1 MSDRTSLL
9 RRASA
14 FLVLGVSAW
23 GLAVACSTTEPGITV
38 TLALSPVEQ
47 PSLEPEVGRRFETD
61 LGYQVHLRE
70 GFVVLEHLEV
80 YRCDGAG
87 NPDDHPHH
95 GHSLGFHTVKD
106 ASRFVSRDAAR
117 LAVKDAAA
125 RFSAWLAPK
134 PAFAHSTGTA
144 ERLAA
149 PIVVDL
155 LSPSG
160 APWELGEL
168 ALRPGAY
175 CAFQHSLGPAD
186 ADAERL
192 TAPSQVGQSL
202 WLSLEVSGGGLSEP
216 LLLELGS
223 DEVFEGFYDLP
234 RLELGEDRREAMI
247 HIVHHGEHWFDHIDF
262 AESTSDRVLQRFW
275 RNFRDSVEVM
285 WH

>member
-1 MSDRTSLL
+1 MPNRISLL
-9 RRASA
+9 RRTGA
-14 FLVLGVSAW
+14 FLALGVSAW

-47 PSLEPEVGRRFETD
+47 PPLEPELGRRFQTD
-61 LGYQVHLRE
+61 LGYEVRLLE

-80 YRCDGAG
+80 YRCDGGAS
-87 NPDDHPHH
+87 PDGGGHH
-95 GHSLGFHTVKD
+95 HHSLSFHEVKE
-106 ASRFVSRDAAR
+106 AAQ
-117 LAVKDAAA
+117 

-134 PAFAHSTGTA
+134 PAFAHSTGSAT
-144 ERLAA
+144 RLAA

-160 APWELGEL
+160 PMWQLGEL
-168 ALRPGAY
+168 ALQPGAY
-175 CAFQHSLGPAD
+175 CAVQHSLGPAD
-186 ADAERL
+186 ADAARL

-202 WLSLEVSGGGLSEP
+202 WLSLEVSGGALSEP
-216 LLLELGS
+216 LRLELAS

-234 RLELGEDRREAMI
+234 KLELGEDRREALI
-247 HIVHHGEHWFDHIDF
+247 HIVHHGEHWFDEIDF
-262 AESTSDRVLQRFW
+262 TEATSDRALQRFV